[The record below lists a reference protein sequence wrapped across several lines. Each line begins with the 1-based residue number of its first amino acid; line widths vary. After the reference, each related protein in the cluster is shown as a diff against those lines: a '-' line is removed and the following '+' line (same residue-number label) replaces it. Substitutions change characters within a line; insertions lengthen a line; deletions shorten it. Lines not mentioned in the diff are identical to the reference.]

1 MKTELKHKI
10 KNLKSQSFD
19 EIDHI
24 SILQNIYD
32 DYKEGNKE
40 LYLLARY
47 FINGIDDLPN
57 LKQKS
62 HWNQKVFD
70 KQRKLF
76 YENHHKLIEIIE
88 TYYDLEEDEKLIQEF
103 HSNENLKMIWIEKKG
118 KKNGI
123 FKRYYDDTQIAVMS
137 NYQNGKRIGSVKEWY
152 SNGILAE
159 EGKYINNEYVIEQFW
174 DNNGTQLLINGTGK
188 TIRYYGTNG
197 DTVYEQYFEEYIF
210 KGEKRIK

>member
-1 MKTELKHKI
+1 M
-10 KNLKSQSFD
+10 
-19 EIDHI
+19 
-24 SILQNIYD
+24 IYD

-40 LYLLARY
+40 LYLLARF

-57 LKQKS
+57 LKQKP
-62 HWNQKVFD
+62 HWSQKAFE

-88 TYYDLEEDEKLIQEF
+88 TYYELEEDEILFQEF
-103 HSNENLKMIWIEKKG
+103 HPNENLKMIWIEKKG

-123 FKRYYDDTQIAVMS
+123 FKRYYDDTQIAVIS
-137 NYQNGKRIGSVKEWY
+137 NFQNGDRVGIVKEWY

-159 EGKYINNEYVIEQFW
+159 VGKHINNEYVVEQFW

-188 TIRYYGTNG
+188 TIRYYGTN
-197 DTVYEQYFEEYIF
+197 DDNVYEQYFEEYVF
-210 KGEKRIK
+210 KGEKRMK

>member
-1 MKTELKHKI
+1 M
-10 KNLKSQSFD
+10 
-19 EIDHI
+19 
-24 SILQNIYD
+24 QNIYD

-57 LKQKS
+57 LKQQS
-62 HWNQKVFD
+62 HWNQEAFD

-88 TYYDLEEDEKLIQEF
+88 TYYDLEEDENLIQEF
-103 HSNENLKMIWIEKKG
+103 HPNENLKMIWIEKKG

-123 FKRYYDDTQIAVMS
+123 FKRYYDDTQIAVIS
-137 NYQNGKRIGSVKEWY
+137 NYQNGKRIGFVKEWY

-159 EGKYINNEYVIEQFW
+159 VGKHINNEYVVEQFW

-188 TIRYYGTNG
+188 TIRYYGTND
-197 DTVYEQYFEEYIF
+197 DTVYEQYFEKYIF